1 MRRPNPWVTVPVL
14 LATVGGGVVG
24 GLITQLSCAPGSCI
38 AASVAV
44 GIVSAVLFGIGVG
57 VVVVLALRS
66 IAEWRAAE
74 AAGRQRRP
82 PAGPGPPTC

>member
-1 MRRPNPWVTVPVL
+1 MRRPNPWVAVPVL

-44 GIVSAVLFGIGVG
+44 GVVSAVLFGIGVG

-66 IAEWRAAE
+66 IAEWRTAE

-82 PAGPGPPTC
+82 PADPGPPTC